1 MADFYSS
8 GGFSDF
14 FSVPLWQLKATPSYL
29 KKLGS
34 RNKGLFNPLGRG
46 VPDLSAQGS
55 NIVIRING
63 TFVRVYGTSASAPI
77 VASIVSQLNDARLA
91 KGLPNLGYLNH
102 LIYGKW
108 GGTKALNDI
117 VSGSNPG
124 CNTTGFPVEEVSGK
138 SAREEAEGEILC
150 D

>member
-1 MADFYSS
+1 M
-8 GGFSDF
+8 
-14 FSVPLWQLKATPSYL
+14 
-29 KKLGS
+29 
-34 RNKGLFNPLGRG
+34 
-46 VPDLSAQGS
+46 
-55 NIVIRING
+55 VIRLNG
-63 TFVRVYGTSASAPI
+63 AFVLVYGTSASAPI

-108 GGTKALNDI
+108 GGSKALNDI

-138 SAREEAEGEILC
+138 TREGWREELC
-150 D
+150 LTLTDSLSLASETESVLF